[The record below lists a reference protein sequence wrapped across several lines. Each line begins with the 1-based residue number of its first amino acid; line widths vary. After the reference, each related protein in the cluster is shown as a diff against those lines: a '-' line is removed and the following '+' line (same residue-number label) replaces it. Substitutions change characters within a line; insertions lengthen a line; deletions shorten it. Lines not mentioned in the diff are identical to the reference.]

1 MKTKTGFTLIE
12 LLISVAV
19 LGILVAIAVPAYN
32 DQVRKTRR
40 AQAMADVQEIA
51 QIMERYYTVNNTYVA
66 YAIPTALAVSPRTGT
81 SWYAVSLTAAATAN
95 GYTIQAVPQN
105 DQAADRCGTL
115 TLNQAGARTP
125 TTDGCWN

>member
-32 DQVRKTRR
+32 DQVQKTRR
-40 AQAMADVQEIA
+40 AQAKADVQEIA

-66 YAIPTALAVSPRTGT
+66 YAIPAALAVSPRTGT
-81 SWYAVSLTAAATAN
+81 SWYAVTLTAAATAN

-105 DQAADRCGTL
+105 DQATDRCGTL